1 MKTKKT
7 ILILAALVSAATTF
21 AQDKVKVEIENT
33 EGGTFTISP
42 EIPSDGMVAKGTV
55 FTVTAKPEKG
65 YVFDCAFQGTK
76 HQWGTFYNETN
87 DNPGKIVADHN
98 ITIGA
103 AFLPESNFKDIE
115 VTKNVVY
122 AKPGKK
128 ELKYD
133 VYDPKKA
140 KSLPIVVIVHGG
152 GWSSNV
158 EDIMRGMG
166 REIAK
171 SGRYIAVSID
181 YRFIGKGD
189 GEETPVEMYQII
201 EDVYGAIAHI
211 MEHAAEYGGD
221 PTRIFITGDSA
232 GGHLS
237 AAAINF
243 ADYIGD
249 GGFGRTAGVYEFKP
263 TYLPA
268 GKSVETVKKEMCK
281 AFLGAVPT
289 YPVLTDDVM
298 KRFYSTDSLS
308 AMHVS
313 PICFIPQRSMRAVPQ
328 MILRGRNDDLIRD
341 WQMAKY
347 CDAMTK
353 AGQDVKYIQIG
364 GIGHAFL
371 DWRHDDNSKKTF
383 ARFAMPQ
390 IKEMLLFFDDI
401 LQNRTDTKK

>member
-1 MKTKKT
+1 
-7 ILILAALVSAATTF
+7 
-21 AQDKVKVEIENT
+21 
-33 EGGTFTISP
+33 
-42 EIPSDGMVAKGTV
+42 
-55 FTVTAKPEKG
+55 
-65 YVFDCAFQGTK
+65 
-76 HQWGTFYNETN
+76 
-87 DNPGKIVADHN
+87 
-98 ITIGA
+98 
-103 AFLPESNFKDIE
+103 
-115 VTKNVVY
+115 
-122 AKPGKK
+122 
-128 ELKYD
+128 
-133 VYDPKKA
+133 
-140 KSLPIVVIVHGG
+140 
-152 GWSSNV
+152 
-158 EDIMRGMG
+158 
-166 REIAK
+166 
-171 SGRYIAVSID
+171 
-181 YRFIGKGD
+181 
-189 GEETPVEMYQII
+189 
-201 EDVYGAIAHI
+201 

-313 PICFIPQRSMRAVPQ
+313 PICFIPQRSVRAVPQ